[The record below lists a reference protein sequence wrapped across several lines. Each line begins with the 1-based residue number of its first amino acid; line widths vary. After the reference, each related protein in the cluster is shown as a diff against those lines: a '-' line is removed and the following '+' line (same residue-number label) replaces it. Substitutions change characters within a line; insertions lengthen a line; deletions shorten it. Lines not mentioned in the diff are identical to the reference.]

1 MKVRFK
7 MLAVAM
13 AVLTLLLCM
22 AVPIQAA
29 VVEPDVETNWQNTA
43 AISLVMGF
51 LDDGYGYAEAT
62 VVGEPGV
69 TKIIVD
75 TYVYR
80 QVGNSWVLVGEDHT
94 THLGIGTTISCR
106 FNAFNRAYYKAHYI
120 FTVTR
125 NNIDE
130 IISETKYATCSR

>member
-29 VVEPDVETNWQNTA
+29 VVKPDVETNWHNTA
-43 AISLVMGF
+43 LINLTMAF
-51 LDDGYGYAEAT
+51 LDDGYGYAEAS
-62 VVGEPGV
+62 VGGEVGV
-69 TKIIVD
+69 NKIVID
-75 TYVYR
+75 IYVYR
-80 QVGNSWVLVGEDHT
+80 QVGDSWVLVGEEHT
-94 THLGIGTTISCR
+94 TYYDSVAAASCR

-130 IISETKYATCSR
+130 IISETKYRTCSR

>member
-29 VVEPDVETNWQNTA
+29 VVEPDVEPNWQNTA
-43 AISLVMGF
+43 AINLTMVF
-51 LDDGYGYAEAT
+51 PDDGYGYAEASVIGEVGVNKI
-62 VVGEPGV
+62 VVD
-69 TKIIVD
+69 I
-75 TYVYR
+75 YVYR
-80 QVGNSWVLVGEDHT
+80 QVGDSWVLVGEQHE
-94 THLGIGTTISCR
+94 THYNSFALVSCR
-106 FNAFNRAYYKAHYI
+106 FNAFNRAYYKAHHI

-125 NNIDE
+125 NNTDE
-130 IISETKYATCSR
+130 ILSETQYRTCSR

>member
-1 MKVRFK
+1 

-29 VVEPDVETNWQNTA
+29 VVKPDVEPNWQNTA
-43 AISLVMGF
+43 AISLIMGF

-62 VVGEPGV
+62 VMGEPGV

-75 TYVYR
+75 IYVYR
-80 QVGNSWVLVGEDHT
+80 QVGQSWVLVGEEHT
-94 THLGIGTTISCR
+94 TYYGAATLASCR

-125 NNIDE
+125 DNIDE
-130 IISETKYATCSR
+130 IISETKYETCSR

>member
-29 VVEPDVETNWQNTA
+29 VVEPDVEPNWQNTEV
-43 AISLVMGF
+43 ITLTMGF
-51 LDDGYGYAEAT
+51 LDDGYGYAEASVIGDANANKI
-62 VVGEPGV
+62 VVD
-69 TKIIVD
+69 IF
-75 TYVYR
+75 VYR
-80 QVGNSWVLVGEDHT
+80 QVGTSWVLVGEKHE
-94 THLGIGTTISCR
+94 THYDSFALVSCR
-106 FNAFNRAYYKAHYI
+106 FNAFNRAYYRADYI
-120 FTVTR
+120 FTVTK

-130 IISETKYATCSR
+130 VITKTKYKTCSR

>member
-29 VVEPDVETNWQNTA
+29 VVKPDVEPNWQNTA
-43 AISLVMGF
+43 AITLALSF
-51 LDDGYGYAEAT
+51 LDDGYGYAEAN
-62 VVGEPGV
+62 VIGEPGV
-69 TKIIVD
+69 NKIVVD
-75 TYVYR
+75 IYVYR
-80 QVGNSWVLVGEDHT
+80 QVGDSWVLVGEEHDT
-94 THLGIGTTISCR
+94 YYGISTLVSCR
-106 FNAFNRAYYKAHYI
+106 FNAFNRAYYRADYF

-125 NNIDE
+125 NNVDE
-130 IISETKYATCSR
+130 TISKTKYRTCSQ